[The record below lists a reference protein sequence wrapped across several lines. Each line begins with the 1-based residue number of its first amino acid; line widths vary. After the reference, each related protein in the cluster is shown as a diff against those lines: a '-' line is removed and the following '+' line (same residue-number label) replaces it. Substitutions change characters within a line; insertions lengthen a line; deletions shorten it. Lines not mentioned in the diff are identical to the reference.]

1 MIAAGARSR
10 TTQRRRRRSALI
22 RRVRSWRKRARG
34 PVRKLRA
41 APPAVR
47 IVAVTVAFLAVLSAA
62 NLAYQVMRKPAEM
75 FFPVSGVLNKI
86 PAETWRQYGPLF
98 REYSSKTITPE
109 LLAALAQVE
118 GSGNPVAHTYWRWR
132 LTWHPFAIYQ
142 PASSAVGMYQMTD
155 AAFSEARR
163 YCIRH
168 HIVVPEGVGGEGR
181 SCRFNGLYTRI
192 IPSHAIELTAVF
204 LDRHV
209 SAILEG
215 RPNMRGTSRQ
225 KQDLAAVIH
234 LCGAGPAR
242 AFARRAFRPAPG
254 EHCGDHDVAA
264 YLARVNA
271 MEREF
276 LALSGAQLSANARP
290 GSIAF

>member
-1 MIAAGARSR
+1 M
-10 TTQRRRRRSALI
+10 
-22 RRVRSWRKRARG
+22 
-34 PVRKLRA
+34 
-41 APPAVR
+41 PPAVR
-47 IVAVTVAFLAVLSAA
+47 IVAVTSAFLAVFSAT

-98 REYSSKTITPE
+98 REYSSRTITPE

-163 YCIRH
+163 YCIRRH
-168 HIVVPEGVGGEGR
+168 VVVPEGVRGEGR
-181 SCRFNGLYTRI
+181 SCRFSGLYTRI

-204 LDRHV
+204 LDRNV

-215 RPNMRGTSRQ
+215 WPNMRGTSRQ

-234 LCGAGPAR
+234 LCGAGPAK
-242 AFARRAFRPAPG
+242 AFARRGFRPAPG
-254 EHCGDHDVAA
+254 EHCGDHDLAA

-271 MEREF
+271 MKREF
-276 LALSGAQLSANARP
+276 LALSGARLSANARP
-290 GSIAF
+290 GSVAF